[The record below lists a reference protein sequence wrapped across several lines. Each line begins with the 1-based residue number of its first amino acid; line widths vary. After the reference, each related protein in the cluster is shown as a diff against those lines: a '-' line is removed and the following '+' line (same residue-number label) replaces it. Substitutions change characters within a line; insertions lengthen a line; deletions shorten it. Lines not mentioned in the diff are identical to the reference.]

1 MHRTTFRKP
10 PLTTP
15 LLALALLA
23 ALLGACAE
31 QADDAVPAADEAPAA
46 EEEPA
51 GAGDDAVVEVRM
63 SDYGFAGLPDSVAAG
78 TRLTVVNQAEE
89 ELHEVVAFSLPDDEE
104 RPVAELAQLAPG
116 ELVEV
121 LGEPVTVLMAVPGGE
136 QIPAVGDGTLSEPG
150 RYALMCFIPTGADV
164 EEYLEAAA
172 DPDREGPPQVD
183 GGPPHFV
190 HGMYAELIV
199 E

>member
-1 MHRTTFRKP
+1 MHRTTFRRP

-15 LLALALLA
+15 LLALTLLA
-23 ALLGACAE
+23 ALLGACTDA
-31 QADDAVPAADEAPAA
+31 ADDAVPAADEAPAA
-46 EEEPA
+46 EEESS
-51 GAGDDAVVEVRM
+51 GDDAVVEVRM
-63 SDYGFAGLPDSVAAG
+63 SDYGFAGLPDSVSAG

-104 RPVAELAQLAPG
+104 RPVSELTQLAPG
-116 ELVEV
+116 ELVEA
-121 LGEPVTVLMAVPGGE
+121 LGEPVTVLLAAPGGE
-136 QIPAVGDGTLSEPG
+136 QISAVGDGTLSEPG
-150 RYALMCFIPTGADV
+150 RYALLCFIPTGADV
-164 EEYLEAAA
+164 EEYLDAAA